1 MHESLLRNSGYI
13 RVAFKYV
20 CLSYL
25 HIMRTMVDGH
35 VISAKED
42 TNA

>member
-1 MHESLLRNSGYI
+1 MYESRLQNPRYI
-13 RVAFKYV
+13 EVAFKYV
-20 CLSYL
+20 CWSYL

-35 VISAKED
+35 VISTKED